1 MFNRQPE
8 QEVLEVTRESGT
20 GFIAFSPLAQG
31 LLTDKYLHG
40 IPDYSRAAD
49 PAGFLKK
56 EQVSQLLVGKVS
68 QLNEIAANRGQ
79 TMAEMALAWALR
91 DEKVTSLIVGS
102 RNVEQ
107 LNDNL
112 KALKNLA
119 FSQDELVLIDQIL
132 DGATL

>member
-1 MFNRQPE
+1 
-8 QEVLEVTRESGT
+8 
-20 GFIAFSPLAQG
+20 
-31 LLTDKYLHG
+31 
-40 IPDYSRAAD
+40 
-49 PAGFLKK
+49 
-56 EQVSQLLVGKVS
+56 VS

>member
-1 MFNRQPE
+1 
-8 QEVLEVTRESGT
+8 
-20 GFIAFSPLAQG
+20 
-31 LLTDKYLHG
+31 
-40 IPDYSRAAD
+40 
-49 PAGFLKK
+49 
-56 EQVSQLLVGKVS
+56 QLLVGKVS